1 MKVCTYTHAF
11 LLEIELGA
19 GFPGQRVC
27 ICSDLV
33 DKPVSRVVTSTYT
46 HTSSA

>member
-19 GFPGQRVC
+19 GFW
-27 ICSDLV
+27 
-33 DKPVSRVVTSTYT
+33 VSGCAYVQI
-46 HTSSA
+46 